1 MRDDFTIGGTGVED
15 VFVESDLV
23 LLKRTVK
30 SFVAEQVAVLEQ
42 SQKDYLQ
49 KLPTEQV
56 ELLQSKARKA
66 GLFALGAKDEWGG
79 AGVSLFI
86 RSVIYEEAAKHR
98 LGLYHPAADA
108 FGEELPSFLEQC
120 TLEQIETYV
129 KPAIERGKGCFI
141 ALWEEQEDNQM
152 ERLRCEAVNQDG
164 HWVLN
169 GHKSYI
175 QKLEQSSFGIT
186 LVNCL
191 GDKGAKEP
199 TLFILAPTDSYE
211 LKETVLMNVQTRHG
225 VILKDVRLSDDR
237 RIGKVGEG
245 SQLIKQWLAE
255 AQVLLGA
262 RCLGVAEKAMHYAR
276 DYAKLRI
283 TRGRPLIEFPA
294 VQTMIAESVL
304 NTKAARLMVH
314 DAAKKI
320 DAGEKDGRISAKLA
334 KLFAT
339 EAAAK
344 IIDDSLQICGG
355 SGYAGDLPI
364 ERWYKEIRLARV
376 DLEKKETILEEIAR
390 MDG

>member
-1 MRDDFTIGGTGVED
+1 MED

-49 KLPTEQV
+49 KLPVEQV
-56 ELLQSKARKA
+56 ELLKEKARMA
-66 GLFALGAKDEWGG
+66 GLFALGAKEEWGG
-79 AGVSLFI
+79 AGLSLFI

-129 KPAIERGKGCFI
+129 KPAIERGKGCFM
-141 ALWEEQEDNQM
+141 ALWEALEDNHI
-152 ERLRCEAVNQDG
+152 ERLRCEAVKQGAD
-164 HWVLN
+164 WVIN

-175 QKLEQSSFGIT
+175 QKLEQSSFGII

-191 GDKGAKEP
+191 GDNGAKEA

-211 LKETVLMNVQTRHG
+211 LKETVLMDVQTRHE
-225 VILKDVRLSDDR
+225 VILKDVRLPDDR

-245 SQLIKQWLAE
+245 AQLIKQWLAE
-255 AQVLLGA
+255 TQVLLGA
-262 RCLGVAEKAMHYAR
+262 RCLGVAEKALQYAR
-276 DYAKLRI
+276 DYAMLRI
-283 TRGRPLIEFPA
+283 TRGKALIEFPA
-294 VQTMIAESVL
+294 VQTMIAEAVL
-304 NTKAARLMVH
+304 NIKAARLMVY
-314 DAAKKI
+314 DAAKQI
-320 DAGEKDGRISAKLA
+320 DAGDKDGRISAKMA

-376 DLEKKETILEEIAR
+376 DLQKKETILEEIVKMNR
-390 MDG
+390 